1 MLYLLF
7 LSTDAIASAG
17 GTEIKYIDTQT
28 GVELAGIGNILGAYI
43 NQAVGTALGLIMSRD
58 VRVAVTFY
66 PVYMGS
72 TITFATGGAINIR
85 VFYF

>member
-17 GTEIKYIDTQT
+17 GTTIKYIDTQT

-43 NQAVGTALGLIMSRD
+43 TSAVGNIIIGLMVQDTTMRTAH
-58 VRVAVTFY
+58 F
-66 PVYMGS
+66 
-72 TITFATGGAINIR
+72 
-85 VFYF
+85 